1 MCVCFFIARFKMSSF
16 SDSDNGEEVIGIEA
30 DLGGLDIEDGSIDD
44 NGFYAFL
51 GMFVVRKHY

>member
-30 DLGGLDIEDGSIDD
+30 ALGGLDIDD

>member
-1 MCVCFFIARFKMSSF
+1 MSSF

-30 DLGGLDIEDGSIDD
+30 ADVNIDLGGLDIEDGSIDD